1 MTYYDIL
8 GVPYTATQAEIKRA
22 YIAQIKF
29 FHPDVFTD
37 FPEIAKEKSAQ
48 LNEAYSVLSSP
59 EKRAEYDKSVFGS
72 SSNNRYASY
81 NNADSQSNDA
91 GCHSDNTPPPHHEQT
106 TSTES
111 THEET
116 TSSKS
121 THENSASPPPNQA
134 HQNSSERDKEKFF
147 YTVKIVLIELFIIA
161 AVLLLIVYIPNGI
174 SCVSSLLSTEVT
186 EPLPSPQVPPEN
198 GKPMNSVFYRHD
210 APLTVKTRGDGY
222 YFVKLKDAYSHRD
235 VCSFFIYGGRN
246 AYIDVDYGC
255 YDLYYA
261 YGDTW
266 YGEELLFGPDTV
278 YYKAD
283 EPLIFEE
290 YGGYSYGWTV
300 ELYLQDG
307 GNLGIST
314 IDESVF

>member
-1 MTYYDIL
+1 MTYYDVL
-8 GVPYTATQAEIKRA
+8 GVPVTATQAEIKRA

-72 SSNNRYASY
+72 SSNNRYGSH

-91 GCHSDNTPPPHHEQT
+91 GCHSDNTSPPHHEQSA
-106 TSTES
+106 STES
-111 THEET
+111 AHEES

-121 THENSASPPPNQA
+121 RCENSSSPPPNTP

-147 YTVKIVLIELFIIA
+147 YTVKIVLIELLIIA
-161 AVLLLIVYIPNGI
+161 AVLLLIVYVPKGI
-174 SCVSSLLSTEVT
+174 DMVTSLFVT
-186 EPLPSPQVPPEN
+186 EESQLLPQVLPGS
-198 GKPMNSVFYRHD
+198 GKILDSVFYLHD
-210 APLTVKTRGDGY
+210 APLTIKTQGDGY
-222 YFVKLKDAYSHRD
+222 YLVKLKDKYSHRD
-235 VCSFFIYGGRN
+235 VCSVFVYGGRSVN
-246 AYIDVDYGC
+246 IDVDLGC
-255 YDLYYA
+255 YELYYA

-266 YGEELLFGPDTV
+266 YGKEFLFGPDTK

-283 EPLIFEE
+283 DELVFESDSN
-290 YGGYSYGWTV
+290 YVYGWTV
-300 ELYLQDG
+300 ELYLQED
-307 GNLGIST
+307 GNLDISP
-314 IDESVF
+314 IDSSEF

>member
-59 EKRAEYDKSVFGS
+59 EKRAEYDRSVFGS
-72 SSNNRYASY
+72 SSNSRYASY
-81 NNADSQSNDA
+81 NNADSQSNDT
-91 GCHSDNTPPPHHEQT
+91 GCHSDNTPPPH
-106 TSTES
+106 
-111 THEET
+111 HEET

-161 AVLLLIVYIPNGI
+161 AVLFLILYIPNGI

-235 VCSFFIYGGRN
+235 VCSFFIYGGRS

-255 YDLYYA
+255 YNLYYA
-261 YGDTW
+261 HGDTW
-266 YGEELLFGPDTV
+266 YGEEFLFGPDTQ

-283 EPLIFEE
+283 GELLFESDSN
-290 YGGYSYGWTV
+290 YVYGWTV
-300 ELYLQDG
+300 ELYLQEG
-307 GNLGIST
+307 GNLGISA
-314 IDESVF
+314 IDESAF